1 MQTLVELKNVSKVYK
16 MEKVEVLALREVN
29 MKIKKGEFVAVIGP
43 SGSGKSTLLHM
54 IGCLDRPTKGEV
66 ILDGIDVSKLSDNEL
81 SRIRA
86 EKIGFV
92 FQFFNLYPTLT
103 ALENVE
109 LPMMIVEKNKSERKK
124 KARELLKIVGMEKK
138 AEHLP
143 SQLSGGE
150 RQRVAIARALAN
162 DPPLI
167 LADEPTGNLDS
178 KSGKEIAALLNKL
191 QEEKRKTIVM
201 VTHMQDIAKFA
212 ERLIYLKDGE
222 IIKEV
227 KK

>member
-1 MQTLVELKNVSKVYK
+1 MQTLIELKNVSKVYK
-16 MEKVEVLALREVN
+16 MEKVEVLALREIN
-29 MKIKKGEFVAVIGP
+29 MKIEKGEFVAVIGP

-66 ILDGIDVSKLSDNEL
+66 ILDGIDVSELSDNEL
-81 SRIRA
+81 SRVRA

-124 KARELLKIVGMEKK
+124 RAKELLKIVGMEKR

-150 RQRVAIARALAN
+150 RQKVAIARALAN

-178 KSGKEIAALLNKL
+178 KSGKEIAALLDKL
-191 QEEKRKTIVM
+191 QEEEGKTVVM
-201 VTHMQDIAKFA
+201 VTHMLDIAKFA

-222 IIKEV
+222 IIKEC